1 MANDNILLFA
11 RKEVKFV
18 LNSREYER
26 IKAAIAPYV
35 LKDEFGEYTICNVY
49 FDNDDDTL
57 IRTSLDKPRFK
68 QKLRLRSYGIPSDS
82 DKVFLEIKK
91 KYAGVVYKRRIKIA
105 YSQAKEYVYGGKIPA
120 LPYKDGDRLSC
131 EHCSFASVC
140 RRSGDSP
147 FRLMESFKPEEFYKL
162 VKESGA
168 IIVQAHPF
176 RPYIHRAN
184 PKYIDGCEIFNGKD
198 KDKDLNQKAQAW
210 AKKEKFQIV
219 TGGADYHRES
229 QRGNVSGIITEEKI
243 NTNDDLVR
251 ILRNG
256 RYEINMG

>member
-105 YSQAKEYVYGGKIPA
+105 YSQAKEYVYGGKIPEGFQENTSFKEIDYFMKEYKLYPKVYLAYDREAFFCKDDTSLRITFDKNVRSRYENPSLSCGDYGQILIPRRKNGIDSEPPIIMELKVSNA
-120 LPYKDGDRLSC
+120 LPVWLADVLC
-131 EHCSFASVC
+131 EQKIFKSSFS
-140 RRSGDSP
+140 
-147 FRLMESFKPEEFYKL
+147 
-162 VKESGA
+162 
-168 IIVQAHPF
+168 
-176 RPYIHRAN
+176 
-184 PKYIDGCEIFNGKD
+184 KY
-198 KDKDLNQKAQAW
+198 
-210 AKKEKFQIV
+210 
-219 TGGADYHRES
+219 
-229 QRGNVSGIITEEKI
+229 GNVYI
-243 NTNDDLVR
+243 NRFADK
-251 ILRNG
+251 RN
-256 RYEINMG
+256 ELSA